1 MKYKYKLFLFCM
13 WQTWRRARERNLCF
27 LNTCHIPGTVWVM
40 AQMLIFTSVLCELNL
55 PASSFTQRLNNLSK
69 VAQLKSSGARIQ
81 TQSVWPYSPSCST
94 SLPQKFQVMKYLCIG
109 PSPLGLYRELFRG
122 QRWWFWTLNLYFLS
136 HTKPLSCV
144 KSLCS
149 SKSTNLDQMPG
160 RCSGIKEVLLFNEWA
175 FLDGKSVIPS
185 RVETLHALCI
195 HCFLM

>member
-27 LNTCHIPGTVWVM
+27 LNTCHIPGSVWVVT
-40 AQMLIFTSVLCELNL
+40 QMLIFTLVLCELNL
-55 PASSFTQRLNNLSK
+55 PASSFAQRLNNLSQ

-149 SKSTNLDQMPG
+149 SRALTWVRCLEDAVASRKSASLQWMGFPG
-160 RCSGIKEVLLFNEWA
+160 WQVCHSLQGRDTSGPVHSL
-175 FLDGKSVIPS
+175 
-185 RVETLHALCI
+185 
-195 HCFLM
+195 FLM